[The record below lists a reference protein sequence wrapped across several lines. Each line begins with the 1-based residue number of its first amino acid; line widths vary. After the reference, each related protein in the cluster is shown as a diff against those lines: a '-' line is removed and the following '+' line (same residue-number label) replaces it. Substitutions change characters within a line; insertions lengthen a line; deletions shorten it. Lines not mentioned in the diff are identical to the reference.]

1 MNWKK
6 RILKTV
12 SYILV
17 AALASAAT
25 LFVWGA
31 RQESDKLAELQQVI
45 DHYFVG
51 EADMEYARDVAAA
64 ALVDGLG
71 DQWSYYIPA
80 SEMSAHQ
87 EYKENSTVAIGVNIA
102 VREDNTGI
110 DIFENTIKNMFF
122 EGELKH
128 NDEITITNLR
138 HKEALQSALDS
149 LKMVRRSID
158 DGMEED
164 FYSIDLMSAYAE
176 LGKIIGEEVGEDL
189 VDEIFS
195 KFCMGK

>member
-17 AALASAAT
+17 AALASAVT

-31 RQESDKLAELQQVI
+31 RQGSDKLTELQQVI

-51 EADMEYARDVAAA
+51 EADMEYARDAAAA

-87 EYKENSTVAIGVNIA
+87 EYKENSGVAIGINIA

-110 DIFENTIKNMFF
+110 DILGVSMGGAADVAGILPGDILIKVDGKSVAGM
-122 EGELKH
+122 
-128 NDEITITNLR
+128 D
-138 HKEALQSALDS
+138 LDQVTS
-149 LKMVRRSID
+149 LVH
-158 DGMEED
+158 
-164 FYSIDLMSAYAE
+164 
-176 LGKIIGEEVGEDL
+176 GEEVA
-189 VDEIFS
+189 
-195 KFCMGK
+195 